1 MWNFFSRKTKEFGNF
16 SPKSIA
22 VFLKFWRQNRIL
34 AEKYQHSCQ
43 NSTLHIRRDLL
54 GKHMFSRKKSND
66 KFCSDFQ
73 RKFSFFCR
81 FLGWQSKRRL
91 CAQMNECFEGLFFF
105 FEKKESFCVFF
116 SSWVENCHTL
126 AMNLQPTVKMRFFC
140 LEELFQGDCFFSEKK
155 VNSLVFSLKKW
166 AEPFKKLKTMNFWQK
181 ISARL
186 SELESTL
193 PEGLLAEFFFAG
205 KNHLQK
211 RFRSLSGSSLCFVEK
226 YRQIRE
232 KCITASRW
240 ICWGKVR
247 FLWRNN
253 GLHLFFGRWEEKCR
267 TLAKNQPHCQVCV
280 FICLI
285 NLFQEEIFSWKK
297 QTFCYLF

>member
-1 MWNFFSRKTKEFGNF
+1 MNNSIQNFNGNL
-16 SPKSIA
+16 
-22 VFLKFWRQNRIL
+22 VFLVVSWGDNRKGVSVPKRMFWGI
-34 AEKYQHSCQ
+34 
-43 NSTLHIRRDLL
+43 
-54 GKHMFSRKKSND
+54 F
-66 KFCSDFQ
+66 
-73 RKFSFFCR
+73 
-81 FLGWQSKRRL
+81 
-91 CAQMNECFEGLFFF
+91 LFFW
-105 FEKKESFCVFF
+105 KRESFCVFF
-116 SSWVENCHTL
+116 SSWAENCHTL

-155 VNSLVFSLKKW
+155 VNSLLFSLKKW

-193 PEGLLAEFFFAG
+193 PEGLLAEFFFAW

-226 YRQIRE
+226 LRQIRE

-247 FLWRNN
+247 FFWRNN

-267 TLAKNQPHCQVCV
+267 TLAKKSTTLSGLR
-280 FICLI
+280 F
-285 NLFQEEIFSWKK
+285 
-297 QTFCYLF
+297 YLSN